1 MELKSGEIPQVGD
14 SGFSLFDVLRGFL
27 KAQRKDLFDP
37 RDLAPGVTILR
48 FDDDGQLVN
57 CYVTYDPP
65 AGGDAPDLAGL
76 LSHAGID
83 PLRTEI
89 VVPDSLAG
97 RLAELQRT
105 AGDLARTV
113 RAMSEFLD
121 SFLRPH
127 QICYELVGKPDREP
141 FPRGSRSGPPM
152 FEATLLNEDDWIP
165 LDAIVPHTGTVA
177 AQQYLHSEW
186 ARGASPRL
194 CIVLAPAGHG
204 KSKVT
209 HILAKRLARNYQ
221 EYERAPEGDR
231 PPLPILIPFGRY
243 PRGTSSFDGLV
254 LRFMDA
260 FGVAK
265 LTAEAFRYL
274 IALGRILFIL
284 DGYDEMVEASPDVAA
299 ENIAEFVR
307 EAGPDSRILLTTRS
321 TFYRTSSD
329 VVGQIADPFLSE
341 DEVEVID
348 LQPFSKLQ
356 AKEYIKRRL
365 GEQPDRSRALE
376 RAQEIVDEEWNP
388 DILGSPIFLF
398 EFVNLIAE
406 GKWSRADVRER
417 GFLEYLIERT
427 FARERE
433 RQHHDFTDQQQRLYL
448 ERIAFDLL
456 TTDVTGYERELLEV
470 VAMEVVGEDMTLHQ
484 DWPTLWRGLATHYF
498 LLPDDDAAE
507 HPVATMRHQVWRDY
521 FQGSAL
527 GTQLNAGDKKALAAL
542 TSRDL
547 PEGVLRSADGRM
559 SPTTRAVLT
568 ARIDASDD
576 KFVRNLLRMT
586 LLRQAAGNQL
596 TQLPPEIARHLA
608 RRDLSDIVFRRV
620 AFEGSL
626 AGTNLTA
633 CFFEGCDL
641 SGASFSRALLNRTD
655 FRHCQLSPDSF
666 QDADVASLTIDGE
679 VFFGP
684 QLAAQKEQEAPAE
697 AAAPGAAARATAK
710 DDVRAW
716 VIGLLRA
723 RLAKFVVARGGEA
736 NAGLDTSIS
745 WNAFLGGT
753 DPKDRDFVVRRLYRA
768 LSTENVIKDAP
779 TGMTTRRTVFLGPDP
794 QVRAEVLALVR
805 DSKVGPSIEAVIE
818 RLVR

>member
-1 MELKSGEIPQVGD
+1 MTAAPGEIPQAPGSD
-14 SGFSLFDVLRGFL
+14 SSLFEVLRGFL
-27 KAQRKDLFDP
+27 KAQRKDLFEP
-37 RDLAPGVTILR
+37 RELAPGVTALQ

-65 AGGDAPDLAGL
+65 ASVPPPDLAAL
-76 LSHAGID
+76 LGKARID
-83 PLRTEI
+83 PARTEI
-89 VVPDSLAG
+89 VVPDSLTSEVAHLSATV
-97 RLAELQRT
+97 REM
-105 AGDLARTV
+105 ARTV
-113 RAMSEFLD
+113 QPMSEFLD
-121 SFLRPH
+121 SFLRPR
-127 QICYELVGKPDREP
+127 QICYELLGAAGAEYR
-141 FPRGSRSGPPM
+141 RSGRRNGPPM
-152 FEATLLNEDDWIP
+152 FEATLLNEEDWIP
-165 LDAIVPHTGTVA
+165 LDAIAPHAGKVP
-177 AQQYLHSEW
+177 AQHYLHTNW
-186 ARGASPRL
+186 ARGESPRL

-209 HILAKRLARNYQ
+209 HILAKRLAKNYQ
-221 EYERAPEGDR
+221 AYDAAPDGDR

-307 EAGPDSRILLTTRS
+307 EAGADSRILLTTRS

-329 VVGQIADPFLSE
+329 VVGQIADPLLSE

-348 LQPFSKLQ
+348 LQPFSKVQ
-356 AKEYIKRRL
+356 AKEYVKLRL

-376 RAQEIVDEEWNP
+376 RAQQIIDEEWNP

-398 EFVNLIAE
+398 EFVNLISDE
-406 GKWSRADVRER
+406 KWSRTDVRER

-427 FARERE
+427 FARERD
-433 RQHHDFTDQQQRLYL
+433 RQHHDFTDPQQRQYL

-456 TTDVTGYERELLEV
+456 TTDVTGYPRDLLEV
-470 VAMEVVGEDMTLHQ
+470 VAMEVVGEDVTLHQ
-484 DWPTLWRGLATHYF
+484 NWPTLWRGLASHYF

-527 GTQLNAGDKKALAAL
+527 GAQLNADDKKALTAL

-547 PEGVLRSADGRM
+547 PEGVLRSADGRI
-559 SPTTRAVLT
+559 SPQTWANLVERM
-568 ARIDASDD
+568 DSSGD
-576 KFVRNLLRMT
+576 KLIRNMLRMILLRP
-586 LLRQAAGNQL
+586 ASGNELVQV
-596 TQLPPEIARHLA
+596 PPEISRHLA
-608 RRDLSDIVFRRV
+608 GRDLSDTVFRR
-620 AFEGSL
+620 ASLSGSF

-633 CFFEGCDL
+633 CFFDGCDL

-655 FRHCQLSPDSF
+655 FRHCRLPADDF
-666 QDADVASLTIDGE
+666 TDADVASLTIDGE
-679 VFFGP
+679 AFFGP
-684 QLAAQKEQEAPAE
+684 QLAAQKTVPEARGPASGQ
-697 AAAPGAAARATAK
+697 APQASPRP
-710 DDVRAW
+710 DVRAW
-716 VIGLLRA
+716 VIGLLRS
-723 RLAKFVVARGGEA
+723 RLAKFTTARGGVA

-745 WNAFLGGT
+745 WNAFMGGT
-753 DPKDRDFVVRRLYRA
+753 DPKDKDFVVRRLYRA
-768 LSTENVIKDAP
+768 LSAENVISDAP
-779 TGMTTRRTVFLGPDP
+779 TGMSTRRAVFLGQDP
-794 QVRAEVLALVR
+794 QIRADVLALVR
-805 DSKVGPSIEAVIE
+805 DGKVGPSIEAVIE
-818 RLVR
+818 RLVK